1 MAVWA
6 IAWAGSKPVASLAD
20 GLLPG
25 WIGLKWTGF
34 VLATPALVPL
44 AVLIGLMIFFFFARG
59 RWKPQP
65 DRWLARRWDTLES
78 SEMYQHA
85 EIHLI
90 NVSGVAAG
98 NALGTVDL
106 DR

>member
-1 MAVWA
+1 
-6 IAWAGSKPVASLAD
+6 
-20 GLLPG
+20 
-25 WIGLKWTGF
+25 
-34 VLATPALVPL
+34 
-44 AVLIGLMIFFFFARG
+44 MIFFFARG

-98 NALGTVDL
+98 NALGTVTGQSADAAEQL
-106 DR
+106 PIATA